1 MSGGAWEYG
10 QWRIQ
15 DIADRL
21 GEYIYGRELDEDE
34 VDDYIRDFFYWND
47 EDKKKAEKYV
57 RENHRTLPNRY
68 EYSEETIAELK
79 KGLDILRRAYIYA
92 QRIDWLLSGD
102 NGEESF
108 HERLKEELDELEKGG
123 QNEPTD

>member
-1 MSGGAWEYG
+1 M
-10 QWRIQ
+10 
-15 DIADRL
+15 ADSL
-21 GEYIYGRELDEDE
+21 EEYINGRELDDNEVEPYIDRIFYFDAEDKE
-34 VDDYIRDFFYWND
+34 KAAEYIRDNQ
-47 EDKKKAEKYV
+47 
-57 RENHRTLPNRY
+57 RTLPNRY